1 MIRAALLALAI
12 LVAGCTSLA
21 PPQSFDQRIA
31 YAYGSVTATLH
42 TCKQLYERNRLT
54 HEQGSRCLALTDQA
68 ATALAL
74 AQGTEDA
81 QTAQGFLAVALGF
94 LTQLETML
102 TEAQR

>member
-1 MIRAALLALAI
+1 MKAIILALAI
-12 LVAGCTSLA
+12 LVAGCSTLA
-21 PPQSFDQRIA
+21 TPQTFDQRIA
-31 YAYGSVTATLH
+31 YAYGTVTATLH
-42 TCKQLYERNRLT
+42 TCKQLYERARLT
-54 HEQGSRCLALTDQA
+54 HEQGSKCLALTDQA

>member
-1 MIRAALLALAI
+1 MKAIILALAI
-12 LVAGCTSLA
+12 LVAGCSTLA
-21 PPQSFDQRIA
+21 TPQTFDQRIA
-31 YAYGSVTATLH
+31 YAYGTVTATLH
-42 TCKQLYERNRLT
+42 TCKQLYERNRLS
-54 HEQGSRCLALTDQA
+54 HEQGSKCLALTDQA

-102 TEAQR
+102 AEAQR

>member
-1 MIRAALLALAI
+1 MKAIILALAI
-12 LVAGCTSLA
+12 LVAGCSTLA
-21 PPQSFDQRIA
+21 TPQTFDQRIA

-42 TCKQLYERNRLT
+42 TCKQLYERSRLT
-54 HEQGSRCLALTDQA
+54 HEQGSKCLALTDQA

>member
-1 MIRAALLALAI
+1 MKAILLALAI
-12 LVAGCTSLA
+12 LVAGCSTLTT
-21 PPQSFDQRIA
+21 PQTFDQRIA
-31 YAYGSVTATLH
+31 YAYGTVTATLH
-42 TCKQLYERNRLT
+42 TCKQLYERARLT
-54 HEQGSRCLALTDQA
+54 HEQGSKCLALTDQA

-102 TEAQR
+102 AEAQK

>member
-1 MIRAALLALAI
+1 MKAIILALAI
-12 LVAGCTSLA
+12 LVAGCSTLA
-21 PPQSFDQRIA
+21 TPQTFDQRIA
-31 YAYGSVTATLH
+31 YAYGTVTATLH
-42 TCKQLYERNRLT
+42 TCKQLYERARLT
-54 HEQGSRCLALTDQA
+54 HEQGSKCLALTDQA

-102 TEAQR
+102 AEAQK

>member
-1 MIRAALLALAI
+1 MIRAIILALAI
-12 LVAGCTSLA
+12 LVAGCSTLTA
-21 PPQSFDQRIA
+21 PQSFDQRVA

-42 TCKQLYERNRLT
+42 TCASLYERRRIT
-54 HEQGSRCLALTDQA
+54 TEQGQKCLTLTDQA
-68 ATALAL
+68 AAALAL

-102 TEAQR
+102 AEAQR

>member
-1 MIRAALLALAI
+1 MKAIILALAI
-12 LVAGCTSLA
+12 LVAGCSTLA
-21 PPQSFDQRIA
+21 TPQTFDQRIA
-31 YAYGSVTATLH
+31 YAYGTVTATLH
-42 TCKQLYERNRLT
+42 TCKQLYERNRLS
-54 HEQGSRCLALTDQA
+54 HEQGSKCLALTDQA

-102 TEAQR
+102 AEAQK

>member
-1 MIRAALLALAI
+1 MKAIILALAI
-12 LVAGCTSLA
+12 LVAGCSTLA
-21 PPQSFDQRIA
+21 TPQTFDQRIA
-31 YAYGSVTATLH
+31 YAYGTVTATLH
-42 TCKQLYERNRLT
+42 TCKQLYERNRLS
-54 HEQGSRCLALTDQA
+54 HEQGSKCLALTDQA

-102 TEAQR
+102 QEAQR

>member
-1 MIRAALLALAI
+1 MKAIILALAI
-12 LVAGCTSLA
+12 LVAGCSTLA
-21 PPQSFDQRIA
+21 TPQTFNQRIA

-54 HEQGSRCLALTDQA
+54 HEQGSKCLALTDQA

-81 QTAQGFLAVALGF
+81 QTAAGFLQVALGF

-102 TEAQR
+102 AEAQR